1 MKKHGSFTAAEQLLE
16 VQGIGKATLEKKPRS
31 YRVLMLLFLYEKRN
45 SDIPLFL
52 FFEQK
57 IYQNLQNIKFFWNK
71 SGISCNGFI
80 RE

>member
-1 MKKHGSFTAAEQLLE
+1 
-16 VQGIGKATLEKKPRS
+16 
-31 YRVLMLLFLYEKRN
+31 MLLFLYEKRN

-52 FFEQK
+52 FFEQE

-71 SGISCNGFI
+71 LGISCNGFL